1 MQRGRALSVEAAQA
15 GRLAAWLSHPVTAD
29 MIKHD
34 DPGKRAKAPGGYNS
48 DSF

>member
-1 MQRGRALSVEAAQA
+1 MQQGRALSVEAAQA
-15 GRLAAWLSHPVTAD
+15 GRLAIRLSLPVTAD

-48 DSF
+48 HSF